1 MGSVNA
7 ERGGNRT
14 RRAGSSRPDL
24 LAFPRALRRTLD
36 CTAGLSGLI
45 LRILLDTMTRH
56 ICVAARSFLLMRRV
70 GMILRLEMFGL
81 MLATFANP
89 GHHFSNVENHP

>member
-1 MGSVNA
+1 MN
-7 ERGGNRT
+7 
-14 RRAGSSRPDL
+14 
-24 LAFPRALRRTLD
+24 
-36 CTAGLSGLI
+36 
-45 LRILLDTMTRH
+45 
-56 ICVAARSFLLMRRV
+56 ICVATRSFLLMRRV